1 MTKDAYYFSHDA
13 NAQQDPKI
21 IRLVMNM
28 GMQGYG
34 IFWSVV
40 EHLRN
45 DEDYKLNLSDCSA
58 IAFQSHCDAKDVER
72 VITEFDLFEVSKNN
86 DFWSKSLLIRMQ
98 EMNIKRDKARASAF
112 ARWKPDANAL
122 QTQCDGNARK
132 ERKVKEKKDKTVYLG
147 FDKFYS
153 KYPKKQGKE
162 DARKAFSKIAITDEL
177 LERIVAA
184 VEANAK
190 TEAWTK
196 DDGKFVPLP
205 ATWLRGKRWE
215 DEVNGN
221 GKVAHEPRPFPKDV

>member
-21 IRLVMNM
+21 IRLVMEL

-72 VITEFDLFEVSKNN
+72 VITEFDLFEVSENE

-98 EMNIKRDKARASAF
+98 EMNVKRDKARASAN
-112 ARWKPDANAL
+112 ARWNPDANAL
-122 QTQCDGNARK
+122 QTQCEGNARK
-132 ERKVKEKKDKTVYLG
+132 ESKVKEIKYKDLSLG
-147 FDKFYS
+147 FFKFYS
-153 KYPKKQGKE
+153 KYPKKQSKE
-162 DARKAFSKIAITDEL
+162 DARKAFSKLNPNDEL
-177 LERIVAA
+177 LEQIVRA
-184 VEANAK
+184 VEIQSK
-190 TEAWTK
+190 TDAWTK

-205 ATWLRGKRWE
+205 ATWIRGRRWE

-221 GKVAHEPRPFPKDV
+221 GKVANEPKPFPKDA